1 MAAREPYEPPPER
14 TDYTVVEHR
23 SSGALW
29 AVLIVLVLLVIAAAA
44 LWYTGA
50 FNGRPLSS
58 ETSKTNIKVTVPAP
72 GSGNTGSGSTG
83 GGRSGG
89 GGPGGAQ

>member
-23 SSGALW
+23 TNGALW
-29 AVLIVLVLLVIAAAA
+29 AFVIVLVLLVIAAAA

-50 FNGRPLSS
+50 FGGRALSS
-58 ETSKTNIKVTVPAP
+58 ETNRTNIHVTVPAP
-72 GSGNTGSGSTG
+72 GGGGTGSATGTG
-83 GGRSGG
+83 GGATGG
-89 GGPGGAQ
+89 TGAGGQ